1 MATGVP
7 AALIKPIHVVQRLA
21 SAPAILFSAVTSRQN
36 EGASQLHVVPRK
48 HKPEIFTSQQRIG
61 VAFFLGTSLNASVGG
76 GLEIWKERLK
86 ERKANVFLIK
96 SLLSVYCSLYTE
108 IFCSYP

>member
-1 MATGVP
+1 MATGAP

-21 SAPAILFSAVTSRQN
+21 SAPAILFSVVTSRQN
-36 EGASQLHVVPRK
+36 EGASQLHIVPRK

-86 ERKANVFLIK
+86 KKANVFLIK